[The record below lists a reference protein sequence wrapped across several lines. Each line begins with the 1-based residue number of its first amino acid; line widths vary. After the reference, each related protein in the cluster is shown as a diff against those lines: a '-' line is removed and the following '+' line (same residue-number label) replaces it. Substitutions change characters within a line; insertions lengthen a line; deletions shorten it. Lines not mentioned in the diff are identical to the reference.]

1 MPVKFLKRVNANEQ
15 EVQGGQKI
23 PRLQG
28 AANIPVDTYTCQ
40 RYSSNWP
47 KKSKIDFV
55 QKRGNIDG
63 LIYFTENG
71 ARVIFNFV
79 RKIYPH
85 PIYLFVESLG

>member
-28 AANIPVDTYTCQ
+28 AANIPVESDTCHG
-40 RYSSNWP
+40 YSSNWR

-55 QKRGNIDG
+55 QKCGDGVYASYRGELGYYG
-63 LIYFTENG
+63 LRTE
-71 ARVIFNFV
+71 ARQ
-79 RKIYPH
+79 H
-85 PIYLFVESLG
+85 

>member
-55 QKRGNIDG
+55 QKCGDGVDAASRGELG
-63 LIYFTENG
+63 CYGPRTE
-71 ARVIFNFV
+71 ARQ
-79 RKIYPH
+79 H
-85 PIYLFVESLG
+85 